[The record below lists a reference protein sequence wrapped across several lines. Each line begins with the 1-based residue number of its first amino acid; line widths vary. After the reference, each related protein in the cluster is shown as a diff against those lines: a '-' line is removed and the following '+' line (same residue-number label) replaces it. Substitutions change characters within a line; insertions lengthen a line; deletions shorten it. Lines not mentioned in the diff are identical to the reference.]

1 MRKAI
6 LIVGFLLS
14 FGCLFA
20 GIGIEYGP
28 SVVTW
33 AGWSTNDPVS
43 MVIVLEETKQADKH
57 RDIMMGNT
65 ANALRKANKWNSF
78 DKNQVPKD
86 LLPLKEMAVKA
97 QPKSEL
103 ENPNPVWKYWMAIL
117 HGTKVTWSGFMPDTE
132 KEFAERI
139 QQQGGL

>member
-14 FGCLFA
+14 FGCIFA

-33 AGWSTNDPVS
+33 AGWSTNEPVS
-43 MVIVLEETKQADKH
+43 MVVVLEETKTADKH

-65 ANALRKANKWNSF
+65 ANALRKAEKWNSF
-78 DKNQVPKD
+78 DKDQVPKD
-86 LLPLKEMAVKA
+86 LLPLKELALKVQVDPEK
-97 QPKSEL
+97 
-103 ENPNPVWKYWMAIL
+103 NWKYWMAVL
-117 HGTKVTWSGFMPDTE
+117 HGTKVTWSGFLPDTE
-132 KEFAERI
+132 KEFAERV